1 MIYWLCS
8 RVVRIEEKKID
19 FASFVDLKRGFPGP
33 KHFTHTAHLHQ
44 DQSIPHAVSIT
55 IESFKAVSVY

>member
-1 MIYWLCS
+1 M
-8 RVVRIEEKKID
+8 VRIEEKKID